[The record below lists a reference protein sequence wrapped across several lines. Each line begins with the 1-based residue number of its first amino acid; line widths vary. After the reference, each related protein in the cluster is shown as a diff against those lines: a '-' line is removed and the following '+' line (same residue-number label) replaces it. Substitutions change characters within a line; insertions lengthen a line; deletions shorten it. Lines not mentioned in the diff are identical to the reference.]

1 MNYFSFLF
9 LQSYLLFAIIKAA
22 FEPIS
27 LKYESNNYYIP
38 IKNSKNSNFE
48 YFIFSNILP
57 ISIFPSSKC
66 IICQSYHINEKDN
79 NSYSFIKDN
88 VLVPYYYLNFS
99 GDLYESNITLGSQSI
114 LTEFIA
120 FDDISYIEEYNG
132 KGRFSLSFLNY
143 FFNTSKKIFAISLN
157 MEGGQLDLGDY
168 NQSKIE
174 TDSKLKTF
182 NITKTNY
189 NNTYEY
195 QNAWYINFN
204 SLSINNKIVVENYTY
219 KLTLDISTD
228 YFHIPKDF
236 FFKYADKIFSES
248 SKCQVQ
254 PEGHFICICNKNIND
269 KFSNFK
275 FMNENNNYIEVNTS
289 DYISY
294 DESNTGSYCEIFIKI
309 NYESDLFVAGKY
321 VMNNYYTIFDIDN
334 NQLKIYPT
342 NKEIL
347 YFDQRNVIIFL
358 FALSLGGLVFLCCYF
373 IYKKFCSRDP
383 IDEENINEDLIQ
395 ENEGEGNI
403 EQNEGDGNI
412 AQNEGEEQGQQQ
424 HNIENDNEINN
435 MNIKNEDSSNSL
447 INNDNINEDCKNE
460 IKDEINEDKE
470 NKIIIDNNNN

>member
-1 MNYFSFLF
+1 MNFFLIFF
-9 LQSYLLFAIIKAA
+9 LHSLLLFGIKAD
-22 FEPIS
+22 FERIS
-27 LKYESNNYYIP
+27 LIYKSKNYYIP

-88 VLVPYYYLNFS
+88 VLVPYYYFNFS

-120 FDDISYIEEYNG
+120 FDDISYIEEYSG

-195 QNAWYINFN
+195 KNAWYINFN

-309 NYESDLFVAGKY
+309 NYESDLFIAGKY

-334 NQLKIYPT
+334 NQLKILTLDKKVLLFPQT
-342 NKEIL
+342 KGVL
-347 YFDQRNVIIFL
+347 FL
-358 FALSLGGLVFLCCYF
+358 LLVFTIIIALILNYICC
-373 IYKKFCSRDP
+373 KKNRLRNLNVNNAENDNLEGNL
-383 IDEENINEDLIQ
+383 IENNEEENRER
-395 ENEGEGNI
+395 NEGENNPQELNEEINDIEMIISNENNI
-403 EQNEGDGNI
+403 INDI
-412 AQNEGEEQGQQQ
+412 DY
-424 HNIENDNEINN
+424 ENDN
-435 MNIKNEDSSNSL
+435 
-447 INNDNINEDCKNE
+447 DN
-460 IKDEINEDKE
+460 
-470 NKIIIDNNNN
+470 